1 VSPFDT
7 PSKALTIR
15 ILGRDYPIACPDDER
30 ETLLN
35 SAEYLSARM
44 EAIQRDGKA
53 LGNERIAIMAALNIT
68 RELLDLQ
75 ARQAGTPATTPDEVE
90 QRLADLQRMIEAT
103 MASGDEPPSR

>member
-1 VSPFDT
+1 MSPSST
-7 PSKALTIR
+7 PAKALTIR

-30 ETLLN
+30 EALLN
-35 SAEYLSARM
+35 SAEYLSTRM
-44 EAIQRDGKA
+44 DAIQRGGKA

-75 ARQAGTPATTPDEVE
+75 AQQAGTPTTTAPEVA